1 MKNKLIREKR
11 IKEKRFIRFVNLMM
25 VDFIVKGEEVMNS
38 INGNFV
44 MKSIIFDFFVFIFE
58 LRSYSNERKK

>member
-1 MKNKLIREKR
+1 MKNKLIKEKR

-44 MKSIIFDFFVFIFE
+44 IKSMIFDFCVFIFE
-58 LRSYSNERKK
+58 LRSYSNERKI

>member
-1 MKNKLIREKR
+1 MKNKLVREKR

-25 VDFIVKGEEVMNS
+25 VDFFVKGEEVMNS

-44 MKSIIFDFFVFIFE
+44 MKSTIFDFFVFIFE
-58 LRSYSNERKK
+58 LRSYSNERKI

>member
-1 MKNKLIREKR
+1 MKNKLIKEKR

-44 MKSIIFDFFVFIFE
+44 MKLIIFDFFVFIFE